1 MTIAWAI
8 IIVAVLFLLDRHHL
22 LKKALVATGITAGIA
37 ALLLAVGYAGVLG
50 YQWLRGRWEAHQLA
64 EKATRLAEQ
73 ARWEDHQFA
82 QQNDCFDLVTGDVHP
97 INESKQEPDSS
108 ETWETLP
115 PESYNRL
122 GARRCKWIEEIHKRG
137 TPLPPLLPSCGNA
150 LTDASASSAP
160 GLPEY
165 LVMGS
170 GKGDGTFSC
179 VVRTAPHEPI
189 ITKIVLN
196 NHAYMDR
203 SKIGLT
209 EITKAN
215 NAFVDAFNHEPA
227 CAGLSLT
234 VDYVHPFE
242 NPPPD
247 DEEQYWDLSIA
258 PELAGYQT
266 EDGRIFND
274 PTATV
279 EHLEPVIKLN
289 WYTSRHGFGRASE
302 IDTGVYHDIVR
313 ASDVCKRIKKYNHDT
328 QERNTK
334 IDTK

>member
-1 MTIAWAI
+1 
-8 IIVAVLFLLDRHHL
+8 VLF
-22 LKKALVATGITAGIA
+22 
-37 ALLLAVGYAGVLG
+37 
-50 YQWLRGRWEAHQLA
+50 RGGE
-64 EKATRLAEQ
+64 
-73 ARWEDHQFA
+73 
-82 QQNDCFDLVTGDVHP
+82 P
-97 INESKQEPDSS
+97 ICQTSP
-108 ETWETLP
+108 
-115 PESYNRL
+115 
-122 GARRCKWIEEIHKRG
+122 
-137 TPLPPLLPSCGNA
+137 
-150 LTDASASSAP
+150 ASP
-160 GLPEY
+160 
-165 LVMGS
+165 
-170 GKGDGTFSC
+170 
-179 VVRTAPHEPI
+179 EPI

-196 NHAYMDR
+196 NHAYIDR
-203 SKIGLT
+203 GKIGLT
-209 EITKAN
+209 EITRAN
-215 NAFVDAFNHEPA
+215 NAFVDAFNHDPA
-227 CAGLSLT
+227 CAGLLLT

-266 EDGRIFND
+266 EDGRLFND

-334 IDTK
+334 TDTK